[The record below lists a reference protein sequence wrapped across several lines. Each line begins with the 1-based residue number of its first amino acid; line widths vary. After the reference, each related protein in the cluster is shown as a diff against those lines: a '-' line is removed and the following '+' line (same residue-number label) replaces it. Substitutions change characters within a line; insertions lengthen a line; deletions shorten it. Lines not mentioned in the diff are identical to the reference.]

1 MRAQHSK
8 ISRNPTLEPYS
19 VSGDRKEKR
28 KRPFASR
35 NEANI
40 TDFSPNLAKKAK
52 KTYDVENAT
61 KKLESSVNTIKLMV
75 LVLQNEGLDENNE
88 HNIDMAKFD
97 DIVYD
102 LLEVKKYL
110 ENPMV
115 KEVFVV
121 PDEYL
126 PTENAFDFNSKNPAQ
141 DNPALQNRKR
151 INPTGMNL
159 QPIFCLLLLN

>member
-1 MRAQHSK
+1 M
-8 ISRNPTLEPYS
+8 TLWE
-19 VSGDRKEKR
+19 DKKEQR

-40 TDFSPNLAKKAK
+40 NDFSPNLAKKAK

-61 KKLESSVNTIKLMV
+61 KKLESSVNAIKLMV
-75 LVLQNEGLDENNE
+75 LVLQNEGLDENDE

-126 PTENAFDFNSKNPAQ
+126 PTENVDFNPTKAAN
-141 DNPALQNRKR
+141 DNAPLQNRKR
-151 INPTGMNL
+151 NNSTGMYGL
-159 QPIFCLLLLN
+159 

>member
-1 MRAQHSK
+1 
-8 ISRNPTLEPYS
+8 
-19 VSGDRKEKR
+19 
-28 KRPFASR
+28 
-35 NEANI
+35 
-40 TDFSPNLAKKAK
+40 
-52 KTYDVENAT
+52 
-61 KKLESSVNTIKLMV
+61 MV

-121 PDEYL
+121 PQEYL
-126 PTENAFDFNSKNPAQ
+126 PTEDAVDFNPTKGQLISKCLFGAFKSTKKTYKNFVWIS
-141 DNPALQNRKR
+141 ALPLKR
-151 INPTGMNL
+151 GRSNQKHYKGSL
-159 QPIFCLLLLN
+159 YH

>member
-1 MRAQHSK
+1 
-8 ISRNPTLEPYS
+8 
-19 VSGDRKEKR
+19 
-28 KRPFASR
+28 
-35 NEANI
+35 
-40 TDFSPNLAKKAK
+40 
-52 KTYDVENAT
+52 
-61 KKLESSVNTIKLMV
+61 MV

-126 PTENAFDFNSKNPAQ
+126 PTENVDFNPTKAAN
-141 DNPALQNRKR
+141 DNAPLQNRKR
-151 INPTGMNL
+151 NNSTGMYGL
-159 QPIFCLLLLN
+159 

>member
-1 MRAQHSK
+1 
-8 ISRNPTLEPYS
+8 
-19 VSGDRKEKR
+19 
-28 KRPFASR
+28 
-35 NEANI
+35 
-40 TDFSPNLAKKAK
+40 
-52 KTYDVENAT
+52 
-61 KKLESSVNTIKLMV
+61 MV

-126 PTENAFDFNSKNPAQ
+126 PTENAFDFNPTKAAH
-141 DNPALQNRKR
+141 DNQSDENVPLQNRKR
-151 INPTGMNL
+151 KNLTGM
-159 QPIFCLLLLN
+159 PYHSILNYSFWLDSNWVSIRFTVPENQQNR

>member
-1 MRAQHSK
+1 MSEYKKQQ
-8 ISRNPTLEPYS
+8 
-19 VSGDRKEKR
+19 R

-61 KKLESSVNTIKLMV
+61 KKLESSVNAIKLMV

-97 DIVYD
+97 DIVKD
-102 LLEVKKYL
+102 LYEVKEYL

-121 PDEYL
+121 PQEYL
-126 PTENAFDFNSKNPAQ
+126 PTENALDSNPTQAAD
-141 DNPALQNRKR
+141 DNAPLQNRKR
-151 INPTGMNL
+151 NQKWSILSHGRL
-159 QPIFCLLLLN
+159 FL

>member
-1 MRAQHSK
+1 
-8 ISRNPTLEPYS
+8 
-19 VSGDRKEKR
+19 
-28 KRPFASR
+28 
-35 NEANI
+35 
-40 TDFSPNLAKKAK
+40 
-52 KTYDVENAT
+52 
-61 KKLESSVNTIKLMV
+61 MV

-126 PTENAFDFNSKNPAQ
+126 PTENAFDFNPTNAAN
-141 DNPALQNRKR
+141 DNAPLQNRKR
-151 INPTGMNL
+151 NNSTGSEFRNFVKLMNVHFAFGKL
-159 QPIFCLLLLN
+159 